1 MIIFAEVSST
11 TNTASNCLSW
21 CQIKE
26 RGEELE
32 RLQNEKARL
41 EAATRTAEA
50 RLQKSEVELTEAGER
65 YEERS
70 EWLGRLEKE
79 MAEQG

>member
-1 MIIFAEVSST
+1 MIIFASVISRISFQT
-11 TNTASNCLSW
+11 DWLSW

-26 RGEELE
+26 KGEELE

-50 RLQKSEVELTEAGER
+50 RLQKCEAELTEAGER